1 MEGAT
6 DGLIMTKT
14 QRLMIG
20 MLSAVVLMIL
30 ADLLLVFLE
39 LPQWVRLPMMA
50 VLGWM
55 AGAEI
60 RDWVDKNER

>member
-60 RDWVDKNER
+60 GDWVDKNER

>member
-1 MEGAT
+1 M
-6 DGLIMTKT
+6 
-14 QRLMIG
+14 
-20 MLSAVVLMIL
+20 VL

-55 AGAEI
+55 AGTEI